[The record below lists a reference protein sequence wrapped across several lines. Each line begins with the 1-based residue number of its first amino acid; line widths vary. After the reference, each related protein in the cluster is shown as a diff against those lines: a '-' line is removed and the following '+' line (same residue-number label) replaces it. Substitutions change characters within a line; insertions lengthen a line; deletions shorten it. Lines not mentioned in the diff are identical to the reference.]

1 MREGL
6 DSIAPQ
12 VANVLGDVVLLR
24 ILRFVPELRQGLK
37 HRGDPRG
44 GGGGASGSICL
55 LASTLLQGEQV
66 KHLEK

>member
-1 MREGL
+1 MAPSPFEQRDEGL

-12 VANVLGDVVLLR
+12 VANVLGDVVLLC

-44 GGGGASGSICL
+44 G
-55 LASTLLQGEQV
+55 
-66 KHLEK
+66 